1 MSWSSPAAE
10 ELLTAH
16 CSRQGE
22 VPDKNREVG
31 LLFAFIILICTE
43 SPLIMQFLH
52 FPHFPC
58 VGSQLAIVKRMTD
71 GAAQQESGRV
81 ISPATPISSTNN
93 LQLQRAATSHMIIAL
108 QRRIEEMFLVCNV
121 NIWL

>member
-16 CSRQGE
+16 WSRQGE

-81 ISPATPISSTNN
+81 ISPATNN
-93 LQLQRAATSHMIIAL
+93 LQFWRAATSHMIIAV
-108 QRRIEEMFLVCNV
+108 QC
-121 NIWL
+121 

>member
-1 MSWSSPAAE
+1 MRSREPELSCCWGGAHCS
-10 ELLTAH
+10 LLTAH
-16 CSRQGE
+16 VKEGE

-81 ISPATPISSTNN
+81 ISPATPSSTN
-93 LQLQRAATSHMIIAL
+93 LQEVSQ
-108 QRRIEEMFLVCNV
+108 CPYPC
-121 NIWL
+121 

>member
-81 ISPATPISSTNN
+81 ISPATSISSTN
-93 LQLQRAATSHMIIAL
+93 LREVSQCLEKAL
-108 QRRIEEMFLVCNV
+108 QQFREL
-121 NIWL
+121 L